1 MLNLFTLIRALSVD
15 LRNNIVYFSK
25 YNLEKT
31 IWWIILLQFYM
42 KIFWWDRF
50 LLHTFLLIKKHI
62 IVSSGAILSIF
73 WTDPINIGY
82 CQKKQFQLVIPL
94 LDNKGK

>member
-31 IWWIILLQFYM
+31 I
-42 KIFWWDRF
+42 
-50 LLHTFLLIKKHI
+50 
-62 IVSSGAILSIF
+62 
-73 WTDPINIGY
+73 
-82 CQKKQFQLVIPL
+82 
-94 LDNKGK
+94 

>member
-1 MLNLFTLIRALSVD
+1 
-15 LRNNIVYFSK
+15 
-25 YNLEKT
+25 
-31 IWWIILLQFYM
+31 
-42 KIFWWDRF
+42 
-50 LLHTFLLIKKHI
+50 LHTFLLIKKHI